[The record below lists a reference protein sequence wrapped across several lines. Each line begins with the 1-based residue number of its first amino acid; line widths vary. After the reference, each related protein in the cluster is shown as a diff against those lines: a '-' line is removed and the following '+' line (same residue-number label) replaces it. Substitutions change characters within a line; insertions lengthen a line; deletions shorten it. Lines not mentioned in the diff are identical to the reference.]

1 MQNFLQ
7 RLLGGAP
14 ERTAIP
20 APQTYSR
27 KLEAAARKQGFRN
40 AEAMVLW
47 HRQQQTGASGPPSVR
62 GAVRGAIDTG
72 MSWHPANILSKI
84 SGAIAG
90 ATGG

>member
-1 MQNFLQ
+1 VNNFLQ
-7 RLLGGAP
+7 QLLGGAP
-14 ERTAIP
+14 AQTAVP
-20 APQTYSR
+20 APQAYSR
-27 KLEAAARKQGFRN
+27 KMEAAARKRGFRN

-62 GAVRGAIDTG
+62 GALRQGIDTG

-84 SGAIAG
+84 TNAISG